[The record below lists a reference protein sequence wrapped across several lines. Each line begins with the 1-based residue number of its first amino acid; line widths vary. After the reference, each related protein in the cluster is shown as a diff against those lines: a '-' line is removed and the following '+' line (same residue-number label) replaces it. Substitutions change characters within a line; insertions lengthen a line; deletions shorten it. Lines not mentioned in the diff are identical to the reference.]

1 MKKLIL
7 FGTRHYDAT
16 NLPESIR
23 NTLNVIITEFT
34 PEVVLEEWSVVRS
47 QSGASAVAQGRDVSW
62 KSIGTPPTPELESY
76 GNDEALDH
84 PMSANIQRYGPL
96 NSQEKREKLL
106 SKNIVNAM
114 SAYETGVVV
123 IGLAHLHSMMMR
135 LSSNFDVDGYG
146 FGLEL
151 F

>member
-1 MKKLIL
+1 MKKLVL
-7 FGTRHYDAT
+7 FGTRHYEAA

-23 NTLNVIITEFT
+23 NTLNVIITEFI
-34 PEVVLEEWSVVRS
+34 PQVVLEEWSVIRG
-47 QSGASAVAQGRDVSW
+47 QSGASVAAAAHGVTW

-76 GNDEALDH
+76 GNEEALDH

-96 NSQEKREKLL
+96 ASQETREKLL
-106 SKNIVNAM
+106 CKNIATAV
-114 SAYETGVVV
+114 SAYQTALVV
-123 IGLAHLHSMMMR
+123 IGLGHLHSMMVK
-135 LSSNFDVDGYG
+135 LSGQFEVDGYG

>member
-1 MKKLIL
+1 MAA
-7 FGTRHYDAT
+7 GHGVT
-16 NLPESIR
+16 
-23 NTLNVIITEFT
+23 
-34 PEVVLEEWSVVRS
+34 
-47 QSGASAVAQGRDVSW
+47 W

-76 GNDEALDH
+76 GNEEALDQ

-106 SKNIVNAM
+106 SKNIVNIM
-114 SAYETGVVV
+114 SAYEIGVVV
-123 IGLAHLHSMMMR
+123 IGLAHLHSMMMK
-135 LSSNFDVDGYG
+135 LSGNFDVDGYG